1 MQSSSVSRFSVAG
14 ARPSYQAIGTLRMCN
29 ACIARAGVALGSVA
43 RPRKGRLPRRH
54 RTCKVI
60 GCGIAHKAG
69 WWLIDRDR
77 KSSAD
82 PQGNQLPMNTNSKR
96 NEYITRDAIMKLLS
110 DEEVARVSTLE
121 AEPSLANG
129 QQYVDL
135 KRLNRGIRM
144 PDNDFETRCS

>member
-1 MQSSSVSRFSVAG
+1 
-14 ARPSYQAIGTLRMCN
+14 
-29 ACIARAGVALGSVA
+29 
-43 RPRKGRLPRRH
+43 
-54 RTCKVI
+54 
-60 GCGIAHKAG
+60 
-69 WWLIDRDR
+69 
-77 KSSAD
+77 
-82 PQGNQLPMNTNSKR
+82 MNTNSKR